1 MNRTIAPEYKPIEKL
16 QLQNPHLL
24 KLKNGIPL
32 YYFNTGSQDVLR
44 IEVLLKAGSRYQ
56 QAPLVAHAVNN
67 MLNEGTLKHTAAQI
81 AETFEFYG
89 AYLNTEC
96 ELDNASVVLY
106 LQNKHLEHLLPLL
119 FELLTEAN
127 FPDNELEIYL
137 QNAKQKFLVNQQKV
151 NYLARK
157 HFAHALYGES
167 TYGFMVT
174 EEHYDA
180 IKREWLINFYEK
192 FYGAENITIIVSGK
206 AGDAEINQIEHI
218 FSQIPNSGTSAKT
231 KLNLP
236 LYHANK
242 KHISKKDAVQ
252 NAIRIGKVLFNKT
265 HQDYFDFQVLNTI
278 LGGYFGSR
286 LMSNIREDKGY
297 TYGIG
302 SALVSLEDSGYF
314 FISTEVGTDVC
325 QAAIDEI
332 YKEIKQLIN
341 EPVTDD
347 ELNLVKNYLA
357 GTLLRSL
364 DGPFALAEKFKAAH
378 TFGFDMNYYNQMLH
392 HIQNIRPQR
401 VQELANLYLQ
411 PESLTEIVV
420 GKVN

>member
-1 MNRTIAPEYKPIEKL
+1 MNRTKAPEYKPIKKL
-16 QLQNPHLL
+16 QLQNPHHLN
-24 KLKNGIPL
+24 LKNGIPL

-44 IEVLLKAGSRYQ
+44 IEIFLKAGSRYQ
-56 QAPLVAHAVNN
+56 QAPLVAHTVNN
-67 MLNEGTLKHTAAQI
+67 MLNEGTQKHTGAQI

-89 AYLNTEC
+89 AYLHTEC
-96 ELDNASVVLY
+96 DLDNASVILY

-119 FELLTEAN
+119 FELITEAN
-127 FPDNELEIYL
+127 FPENEMEIFL
-137 QNAKQKFLVNQQKV
+137 QNAKQKFLINQQKV

-157 HFAHALYGES
+157 HFANALYGES

-174 EEHYDA
+174 EDHYNS
-180 IKREWLINFYEK
+180 IKRNWLINFYTQH
-192 FYGAENITIIVSGK
+192 YGAENITLIVSGK
-206 AGDAEINQIEHI
+206 ASDAVINYIEGV
-218 FSQIPNSGTSAKT
+218 FNQIPNSGTITKS

-236 LYHANK
+236 VYHANK
-242 KHISKKDAVQ
+242 KHIPKKDAVQ
-252 NAIRIGKVLFNKT
+252 NAIRIGKVLFNKN

-314 FISTEVGTDVC
+314 FISTEVGTDVFK
-325 QAAIDEI
+325 AAIDEI
-332 YKEIKQLIN
+332 YKEIKLLI
-341 EPVTDD
+341 EKPVD
-347 ELNLVKNYLA
+347 EEELSIVKNYLA

-378 TFGFDMNYYNQMLH
+378 IFGFDMNYYNQMLH
-392 HIQNIRPQR
+392 HIHNICPQR
-401 VQELANLYLQ
+401 VQELANQYLQ
-411 PESLTEIVV
+411 PDTLTEIVV
-420 GKVN
+420 GKIK